1 MRPAAVMEI
10 LVIAAV
16 TFFNAEA
23 AATTMST
30 DDRALV
36 KNLYSEGWT
45 CSTATAW
52 TRQR

>member
-23 AATTMST
+23 VS
-30 DDRALV
+30 DDDV
-36 KNLYSEGWT
+36 H
-45 CSTATAW
+45 
-52 TRQR
+52 